1 MEFVLLAVAL
11 GLASGIAGVRL
22 SIGAHGRI
30 RAAQRLHENQTAE
43 ARRRI
48 ADLEGVVGALEA
60 RLSRAQAVEAAG
72 RRTHVA
78 LLTAAGREMRGPLDV
93 ILGFADLLRINAVD
107 EPLSHRQGQ
116 AVDQIREAAARLRTL
131 VEGLTIFVDASA
143 ACASARERLDP
154 LLIVRRI
161 CQSLADEAE
170 AAGVE
175 LSPPPFQAGLTVQA
189 EPHALDQT
197 LTSLIRNAVQ
207 HNRPG
212 GTVRIEGDHVGSEV
226 RITVRDTGPGLSP
239 ERIRTV
245 FDPFAGRDA
254 AAGSA
259 EGAGTGLAAARRLAT
274 AMEGE
279 LTVESREGEGA
290 AFTLRLP
297 AAPPSGALCAPPSEA
312 GAVPSSP
319 PPLIPPL
326 PQPLPPPSPLPRLPS
341 AVLLH
346 IAEDPAAVALMRH
359 LLQGLGPVQLHVAAA
374 REGVEMARDLRPD
387 AVVLDLDLHGGE
399 GWAVKA
405 ALAGEPLTRDLPV
418 LALSAAVEPD
428 QARRAQAAGFAGYLA
443 KPVLLSDLAA
453 ALARLLASSRQPETA
468 MRA

>member
-131 VEGLTIFVDASA
+131 VEGLTVFADASA

-154 LLIVRRI
+154 MLIVRRI

-175 LSPPPFQAGLTVQA
+175 LRPPPFQAGLTVQA

-212 GTVRIEGDHVGSEV
+212 GTVRIEGGRVGAEV

-245 FDPFAGRDA
+245 FDPFAGRDSA
-254 AAGSA
+254 SA

-297 AAPPSGALCAPPSEA
+297 AAPPSGALCAAPSEA
-312 GAVPSSP
+312 GAVPSSLPP
-319 PPLIPPL
+319 PPLT
-326 PQPLPPPSPLPRLPS
+326 QPLPPPSPLPRLPS

-374 REGVEMARDLRPD
+374 CEGVEMARDLRPD

-453 ALARLLASSRQPETA
+453 ALARLLAPSRQPETA